1 MKSIKHARSPLR
13 PHRKFARVLHL
24 VIWNMS
30 LIFCFLML
38 VAAISEIYFRLTVPF
53 AHSTASTFFVPNVGI
68 LYRPHS
74 VVRFTNDLDFWTESV
89 SNSLGFLAREPPSS
103 KRAEESCHIAVIGDS
118 FVEARQVPL
127 ANRFP
132 VLLESLAN
140 RSFPGLDVSTSAFG
154 RGSSGQVQ
162 QLPFY
167 DHYVRKLYPEHL
179 ILSFDLNDFWNN
191 LSFLHNLVGPWS
203 GDPDHPPYSFAQR
216 LQTGEIKLRPPDPD
230 YRAYRAYM
238 PSQSKHLL
246 RNLNISLSSISAH
259 SIFARWLSRKISVVM
274 QSHLFETWHTSRLT
288 KKVEL
293 LRQRPYYASL
303 TKDWKPTLLGKTSR
317 NIFRESIEFTSFA
330 LDQFKQRADRDGVK
344 LVILATQ
351 RLSSFAKSHWEP
363 IDPGMT
369 PIDLLKDIVEAKGIP
384 IIDLGDYVTRR
395 GGKIEELHFEHD
407 EHWNET
413 GHRWV
418 AEAILGYL
426 ERNQGDCGADSMVKT
441 PLR

>member
-1 MKSIKHARSPLR
+1 MKSSKHVSPFR
-13 PHRKFARVLHL
+13 PHRKFSRILHL
-24 VIWNMS
+24 VTWNMF
-30 LIFCFLML
+30 LVFCFLML

-53 AHSTASTFFVPNVGI
+53 ARSTQSTFFIPNVGI
-68 LYRPHS
+68 LYRPNS

-89 SNSLGFLAREPPSS
+89 SNSLGYLAQEPPSS

-140 RSFPGLDVSTSAFG
+140 RSSPGLNVTTSAFG
-154 RGSSGQVQ
+154 RSASGQVQ

-191 LSFLHNLVGPWS
+191 LSFLHSLVGPV
-203 GDPDHPPYSFAQR
+203 DPDHPPYSFAQR
-216 LQTGEIKLRPPDPD
+216 LKTGEIKLRPPDPD
-230 YRAYRAYM
+230 YRAYMFHPPRPLLM
-238 PSQSKHLL
+238 HLH
-246 RNLNISLSSISAH
+246 NLLSAN
-259 SIFARWLSRKISVVM
+259 SIFVRWLSRKIAIVM
-274 QSHLFETWHTSRLT
+274 QSHLFERWHTSMSI

-303 TKDWKPTLLGKTSR
+303 TKDWKSNLRKTSR
-317 NIFRESIEFTSFA
+317 NIFSESIEFTSFA

-344 LVILATQ
+344 LAILATQ
-351 RLSSFAKSHWEP
+351 RLSSFAKSYWEP
-363 IDPGMT
+363 IDSGMT
-369 PIDLLKDIVEAKGIP
+369 PINLLKDMVEAKGIP
-384 IIDLGDYVTRR
+384 IIDLSDYVMRR
-395 GGKIEELHFEHD
+395 GGKIEELHFKHD
-407 EHWNET
+407 EHWNEA

-418 AEAILGYL
+418 AEAILEYL
-426 ERNQGDCGADSMVKT
+426 ERNQGDCRADPMVKI
-441 PLR
+441 P

>member
-30 LIFCFLML
+30 LLFCFLML

-53 AHSTASTFFVPNVGI
+53 AHSTASTFFIPNVGI

-89 SNSLGFLAREPPSS
+89 SNSLGYLAREPPSS

-154 RGSSGQVQ
+154 RSASGQVQ

-191 LSFLHNLVGPWS
+191 LSFLHNLVGAWS

-216 LQTGEIKLRPPDPD
+216 LKTGEIKLRPPDPD
-230 YRAYRAYM
+230 YRAYSM
-238 PSQSKHLL
+238 PYQSRPLL
-246 RNLNISLSSISAH
+246 MNWHISLSGH
-259 SIFARWLSRKISVVM
+259 SIFVRWLSRKTPIVM
-274 QSHLFETWHTSRLT
+274 QSHLFETWHTSMLT

-351 RLSSFAKSHWEP
+351 RLSSFAKSYWEP

-369 PIDLLKDIVEAKGIP
+369 PINLLKDMVEAKGIP

-418 AEAILGYL
+418 AEAILEYL
-426 ERNQGDCGADSMVKT
+426 ERNLGGCGADSMVKT